1 MLNAKSKHSPSIL
14 KEIPKS
20 VSKRI
25 SSNSC
30 NEQVFNAAAPFYN
43 DILDKCGYSEKLTFE
58 KEQYT
63 QERRNRE
70 RNIIWYN
77 PPFSE
82 NVKTNIAKQFLH
94 LLDKHFGRNHKYHK
108 IFNRNNVKISYSCM
122 DNVTNKISSHN
133 KKIINSGNETNV
145 KTCDCRNKSN
155 CPLDKKCL
163 TNKIVYKPEIE
174 INDGINE
181 LSAKVYFGI
190 SETEFNSRYNNH
202 TMSFRNRTH
211 ENDIEIS
218 KYIWSLKDENKD
230 FDIKWSILKKYGY
243 SIASKSCN
251 LYLLEKLV
259 ICNFKEKGRLL
270 NKLLDLVSKCRH
282 ENKYILMNYSGIG

>member
-63 QERRNRE
+63 QERRTRE

-108 IFNRNNVKISYSCM
+108 IFNRNNVKISVSCM
-122 DNVTNKISSHN
+122 DNVKNIISSHN
-133 KKIINSGNETNV
+133 
-145 KTCDCRNKSN
+145 
-155 CPLDKKCL
+155 
-163 TNKIVYKPEIE
+163 
-174 INDGINE
+174 
-181 LSAKVYFGI
+181 
-190 SETEFNSRYNNH
+190 
-202 TMSFRNRTH
+202 
-211 ENDIEIS
+211 
-218 KYIWSLKDENKD
+218 
-230 FDIKWSILKKYGY
+230 
-243 SIASKSCN
+243 
-251 LYLLEKLV
+251 
-259 ICNFKEKGRLL
+259 
-270 NKLLDLVSKCRH
+270 
-282 ENKYILMNYSGIG
+282 